1 MHQGI
6 HHGFDDVVKFKTI
19 AQPARPLAIPPI
31 VSGTLDKAGRK
42 VFTIEAQAGE
52 TSIKEGP
59 MTRTYGYN
67 GSVLGPVLS
76 LKRGDRVSIQ
86 LKNTLLEDTTFHWH
100 GLVVPSDVD
109 GGPHHPLAANG
120 GTGQI
125 DFTVNQGAST
135 AWFHPHAMGTT
146 ASQVY
151 QGLAGLIR
159 IEDEALDGLHL
170 PYTYGV
176 DDIPVVLQDRNF
188 TDDNQW
194 QYGADYEADGVYG
207 DTLLVNG
214 TINPYLKVT
223 SNLIR
228 LRVLN
233 GSNARNYLLAL
244 NNGATMQQ
252 IATDSGLLNSPVTLS
267 ALTLVPGERAEIV
280 LDFSKYEGLLPKLVT
295 EDGTVVLDFKR
306 GAMGDMGAT
315 LPQWQRTEGTT
326 LTTANWQA
334 AMAAKADKTV
344 VMAGMANDVTING
357 KKFSMDRIDLT
368 SQLGSTEIWDITNAD
383 SAMMGMMHPFHI
395 HGVQFEVVSR
405 NGKAV
410 TPKERGLKD
419 TIQVNPGETVR
430 IKVHFTEPGV
440 FMVHCHI
447 LEHEE
452 NGMMIQLL
460 VK

>member
-1 MHQGI
+1 M
-6 HHGFDDVVKFKTI
+6 
-19 AQPARPLAIPPI
+19 
-31 VSGTLDKAGRK
+31 
-42 VFTIEAQAGE
+42 
-52 TSIKEGP
+52 
-59 MTRTYGYN
+59 
-67 GSVLGPVLS
+67 
-76 LKRGDRVSIQ
+76 
-86 LKNTLLEDTTFHWH
+86 
-100 GLVVPSDVD
+100 
-109 GGPHHPLAANG
+109 
-120 GTGQI
+120 
-125 DFTVNQGAST
+125 
-135 AWFHPHAMGTT
+135 
-146 ASQVY
+146 
-151 QGLAGLIR
+151 
-159 IEDEALDGLHL
+159 
-170 PYTYGV
+170 
-176 DDIPVVLQDRNF
+176 
-188 TDDNQW
+188 
-194 QYGADYEADGVYG
+194 
-207 DTLLVNG
+207 
-214 TINPYLKVT
+214 
-223 SNLIR
+223 
-228 LRVLN
+228 
-233 GSNARNYLLAL
+233 
-244 NNGATMQQ
+244 
-252 IATDSGLLNSPVTLS
+252 
-267 ALTLVPGERAEIV
+267 
-280 LDFSKYEGLLPKLVT
+280 T

-410 TPKERGLKD
+410 TPEERGLKD

-452 NGMMIQLL
+452 SGMMIQLL